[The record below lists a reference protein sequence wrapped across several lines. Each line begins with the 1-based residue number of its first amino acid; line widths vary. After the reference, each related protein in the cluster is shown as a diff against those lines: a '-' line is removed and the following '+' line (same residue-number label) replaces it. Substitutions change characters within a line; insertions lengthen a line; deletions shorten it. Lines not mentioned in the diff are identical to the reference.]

1 MISQSSVK
9 TKVQKTV
16 PYLFICLKMD
26 DSIAMLYANK
36 KHPIKKGNLVML
48 QRKDIS
54 EANLFGA

>member
-16 PYLFICLKMD
+16 TYLFICLKMD
-26 DSIAMLYANK
+26 DSIAMLCANK
-36 KHPIKKGNLVML
+36 NHPIKKGNLVML